1 MENIGK
7 ALKEK
12 RIALGMSVDDISVKT
27 RLTPKHIKALEEGDI
42 SFFQDDLSYL
52 RFFIKSYCEAVDEDF
67 DIYKDELRNSIDDY
81 TMTSVMNTH
90 QSHQEIERNV
100 AKSDHLTR
108 VRNDET
114 LKHKRHSFRK
124 PDFSLLSLIAIIG
137 VVVLLI
143 LLAFILYIKSDA
155 SKPADNTNN
164 EIPVAPEQ
172 EGVGDN
178 KNPNVDEEETPT
190 ETEKKEMEITRKD
203 TTHYVLMNLEEGDE
217 IKVDTKFIGS
227 NSAYSLTVDGQVI
240 ESQVYKA
247 GTTASSTF
255 TVKKGTKFQVYIG
268 YLLKTE
274 IKINDK
280 VVKIEDTMQSSG
292 SAYTLEFTVGDSN
305 ESAK

>member
-7 ALKEK
+7 ALQEK
-12 RIALGMSVDDISVKT
+12 RIALHMSVDDISVKT
-27 RLTPKHIKALEEGDI
+27 RLTPKHIKALEAGDI

-52 RFFIKSYCEAVDEDF
+52 RFFVKSYCEAIGEDF
-67 DIYKDELRNSIDDY
+67 DVYKDELRNSIDEY
-81 TMTSVMNTH
+81 TMTSVINTH
-90 QSHQEIERNV
+90 NSHQEIERKV
-100 AKSDHLTR
+100 AKSDQLTR

-114 LKHKRHSFRK
+114 TKHKRRSFRK

-155 SKPADNTNN
+155 SKPAGDANA

-172 EGVGDN
+172 EGVGNN
-178 KNPNVDEEETPT
+178 KNPNTEEEETPT

-203 TTHYVLMNLEEGDE
+203 ATHYVLMNLEDGDE
-217 IKVDTKFIGS
+217 VKVDTNFIGS
-227 NSAYSLTVDGQVI
+227 SSAYSLTVDGQVI
-240 ESQVYKA
+240 ESQVYKV
-247 GTTASSTF
+247 GSTASSTF
-255 TVKKGTKFQVYIG
+255 EVKKGTKFQVYIG
-268 YLLKTE
+268 FLLKTE

-280 VVKIEDTMQSSG
+280 VVKLDDSMQSSS

-305 ESAK
+305 EPAK